1 MSSAPSSS
9 ADPKAPQPGG
19 DQHEMK
25 DMSQQQSTL
34 PVEEDLMQLAR
45 LGEIGAIQKL
55 FDTGKYDATYRDE
68 QGITPL
74 HWAAINNHY
83 ALCHFLLNSGAD
95 VNARGGDAVATPVLW
110 AAKRCN
116 YYIVA
121 LLLSRGADPLLTD
134 DQGFNLLHSAT
145 LDGNVYQLV
154 LLLHQDIPVDIPD
167 AQGHTALMWAAYKG
181 FPAVVEVL
189 VRWGANVYARDDQGF
204 TALHWALVKGSLGC
218 IQKLIEYG
226 SDRFAENN
234 EGKTPAITAQDM
246 NSIRQWH
253 KALSD
258 TGYNPDGT
266 PKYFPLQSIIKDR
279 RAFISKFFFF
289 WPFFMLICTLWIL
302 SHMVIYVG
310 IPLAL
315 GTSYILQWAAQH
327 LLRWAPSDMK
337 TVHKTPFLSGVFAG
351 TLFWVGVRYI
361 THILPW
367 TFTTNPFNNIFFM
380 IAYSLTTYFY
390 FLTMVTDPGYIPKS
404 SSRAQQKAVI
414 DELLEIRKF
423 DEANFCVHCMVRRP
437 LRSKHCKRCNR
448 CVAKEDHHCPWVD
461 NCVANNNH
469 RHFVMYIS
477 CLEVGI
483 LLLVRLV
490 LSYLTILPPPTETP
504 KCNMLDP
511 ELCSTLHKDTFTI
524 ILSIWATLQLIW
536 VTMLLVVQL
545 LQIARAQT
553 TFEAMRNNAHGH
565 GHAPDPLTSFL
576 TTGSTSAVGG
586 QVDAAGAGP
595 AAPGQRRHQ
604 KTGCLEQ
611 WKRMLGIDTFI
622 ATALH
627 GSNAPAIL
635 AQRRENPFT
644 RGCITNCRD
653 FWCDSAPMFKKRE
666 NGEALLGGDRIN
678 WTRVY
683 EPPPKMRARRGGA
696 VADEGGRYE
705 SLAVEED
712 EV

>member
-1 MSSAPSSS
+1 MYASSALALGSST
-9 ADPKAPQPGG
+9 DRILLQ
-19 DQHEMK
+19 
-25 DMSQQQSTL
+25 
-34 PVEEDLMQLAR
+34 
-45 LGEIGAIQKL
+45 
-55 FDTGKYDATYRDE
+55 
-68 QGITPL
+68 
-74 HWAAINNHY
+74 WAAINNHY

-246 NSIRQWH
+246 NSIRQWR

-337 TVHKTPFLSGVFAG
+337 TVHKTVSFSSARIRNIELTGRSLSSLAFLLAPCSGSGCV
-351 TLFWVGVRYI
+351 TL
-361 THILPW
+361 H
-367 TFTTNPFNNIFFM
+367 
-380 IAYSLTTYFY
+380 
-390 FLTMVTDPGYIPKS
+390 
-404 SSRAQQKAVI
+404 
-414 DELLEIRKF
+414 
-423 DEANFCVHCMVRRP
+423 
-437 LRSKHCKRCNR
+437 
-448 CVAKEDHHCPWVD
+448 
-461 NCVANNNH
+461 
-469 RHFVMYIS
+469 IS
-477 CLEVGI
+477 CHV
-483 LLLVRLV
+483 
-490 LSYLTILPPPTETP
+490 S
-504 KCNMLDP
+504 D
-511 ELCSTLHKDTFTI
+511 LC
-524 ILSIWATLQLIW
+524 
-536 VTMLLVVQL
+536 
-545 LQIARAQT
+545 
-553 TFEAMRNNAHGH
+553 
-565 GHAPDPLTSFL
+565 TSN
-576 TTGSTSAVGG
+576 TG
-586 QVDAAGAGP
+586 
-595 AAPGQRRHQ
+595 
-604 KTGCLEQ
+604 
-611 WKRMLGIDTFI
+611 
-622 ATALH
+622 
-627 GSNAPAIL
+627 N
-635 AQRRENPFT
+635 
-644 RGCITNCRD
+644 
-653 FWCDSAPMFKKRE
+653 
-666 NGEALLGGDRIN
+666 
-678 WTRVY
+678 
-683 EPPPKMRARRGGA
+683 
-696 VADEGGRYE
+696 
-705 SLAVEED
+705 
-712 EV
+712 

>member
-1 MSSAPSSS
+1 
-9 ADPKAPQPGG
+9 
-19 DQHEMK
+19 
-25 DMSQQQSTL
+25 
-34 PVEEDLMQLAR
+34 
-45 LGEIGAIQKL
+45 
-55 FDTGKYDATYRDE
+55 
-68 QGITPL
+68 
-74 HWAAINNHY
+74 
-83 ALCHFLLNSGAD
+83 
-95 VNARGGDAVATPVLW
+95 
-110 AAKRCN
+110 
-116 YYIVA
+116 
-121 LLLSRGADPLLTD
+121 
-134 DQGFNLLHSAT
+134 
-145 LDGNVYQLV
+145 
-154 LLLHQDIPVDIPD
+154 
-167 AQGHTALMWAAYKG
+167 
-181 FPAVVEVL
+181 
-189 VRWGANVYARDDQGF
+189 
-204 TALHWALVKGSLGC
+204 
-218 IQKLIEYG
+218 
-226 SDRFAENN
+226 
-234 EGKTPAITAQDM
+234 
-246 NSIRQWH
+246 
-253 KALSD
+253 
-258 TGYNPDGT
+258 
-266 PKYFPLQSIIKDR
+266 
-279 RAFISKFFFF
+279 
-289 WPFFMLICTLWIL
+289 
-302 SHMVIYVG
+302 
-310 IPLAL
+310 
-315 GTSYILQWAAQH
+315 
-327 LLRWAPSDMK
+327 
-337 TVHKTPFLSGVFAG
+337 
-351 TLFWVGVRYI
+351 
-361 THILPW
+361 
-367 TFTTNPFNNIFFM
+367 M

-477 CLEVGI
+477 CLEAGI

-504 KCNMLDP
+504 ECNMLDP

-565 GHAPDPLTSFL
+565 GHTPDPLTSFL

-705 SLAVEED
+705 SLAAEED